1 MEYTYKN
8 VVKQNRILKD
18 KEGNTW
24 KYIGLKELHEPPL
37 IFGDVTG
44 DKAEKAKH
52 WVIDKEKDAE
62 KKIRVFSYREKL
74 SFFDKYY
81 GYMEVVNE
89 QGIEG
94 YLRIRKKSPLKMMIP
109 VCMLVLIIMIGVSI
123 WQLYQNDNPLLD
135 ETAIAY
141 QMPNG
146 AKNTDENSILLPGYD
161 VLYLNEKT
169 KQVDVALFNPEGN
182 QCYFRFHIALKDS
195 KKEIYQTGLIKPG
208 TAVTSFTVQ
217 ENLTSGEYPIIIQVD
232 TIDLEDTDKSLN
244 GGIIEAILK
253 VE

>member
-1 MEYTYKN
+1 MEYTYKCAE
-8 VVKQNRILKD
+8 KQNRILKD

-44 DKAEKAKH
+44 DKVGKARH
-52 WVIDKEKDAE
+52 WVIYREKDSE
-62 KKIRVFSYREKL
+62 KKMRVFSYREKL

-89 QGIEG
+89 EGKEG

-109 VCMLVLIIMIGVSI
+109 VCMMVLVIMIGISI
-123 WQLYQNDNPLLD
+123 WQLYQMENPLLD
-135 ETAIAY
+135 KTAIAY

-146 AKNTDENSILLPGYD
+146 AKNTDKDSILLPGYD

-182 QCYFRFHIALKDS
+182 QCYFRYHIAM
-195 KKEIYQTGLIKPG
+195 KETKEELFQTGLIKPG

-217 ENLTSGEYPIIIQVD
+217 KDLTSGEYPIIIQVD
-232 TIDLEDTDKSLN
+232 TIDLEDTDKTLN